1 MDVLLKAPHNVL
13 LKALD
18 FHLLNKPKRYLL
30 MKKRIKTYS
39 EKKFGVLQFEIMFI
53 MDIY

>member
-30 MKKRIKTYS
+30 MKKENKDILWTKNLVFYS
-39 EKKFGVLQFEIMFI
+39 LKLCL
-53 MDIY
+53 